1 MKQIIFALLFSI
13 VSFGQD
19 TLDVIKKVDKVY
31 YGQNFLKFDASY
43 KLFKTKS
50 SKSPV
55 ETYQSKFM
63 KNVNNVFH
71 ISNKNTVSIENDKY
85 VFQLDMINKIAALA
99 NSNVKQSSSVFKIQ
113 EISKYGKITEFKKTN
128 NGWYLCFNVS
138 SKANIMYNK
147 IGIYINSNYTIQK
160 EILHLRQAVNFSKD
174 FRKTDM
180 KLPVLEITFS
190 NYSFEKIN
198 DSIFNLSNYFTIDK
212 KNVCVLKDKYKG
224 YKLNDLR

>member
-1 MKQIIFALLFSI
+1 MRQIIFALLFSI

-19 TLDVIKKVDKVY
+19 TLDVIKKIDNVY

-71 ISNKNTVSIENDKY
+71 ISNKNMVSIENDKY
-85 VFQLDMINKIAALA
+85 IFQLDMTNKIAAIA
-99 NSNVKQSSSVFKIQ
+99 NSNVKQLSSVFKIQ
-113 EISKYGKITEFKKTN
+113 EVSKYGKITEFKKTN
-128 NGWYLCFNVS
+128 TGWYFCFNVS
-138 SKANIMYNK
+138 SKVNITYNK
-147 IGIYINSNYTIQK
+147 IEIYVNSNYTIQK
-160 EILHLRQAVNFSKD
+160 EILHLRQTVDFSKD
-174 FRKTDM
+174 YRKSDL
-180 KLPVLEITFS
+180 KLPVLEVTFS

-198 DSIFNLSNYFTIDK
+198 ESFFNLSNYFTIDK